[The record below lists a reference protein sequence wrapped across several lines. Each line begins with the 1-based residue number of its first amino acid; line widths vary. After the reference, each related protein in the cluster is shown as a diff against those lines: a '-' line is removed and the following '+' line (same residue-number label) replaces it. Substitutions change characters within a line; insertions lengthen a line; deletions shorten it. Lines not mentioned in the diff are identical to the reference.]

1 MMYGNRDLSF
11 FGKLLSGLSEPL
23 IPVLWLKKQK
33 PLRLEAGLV
42 HGVDVDDEYELL
54 SFDVAES
61 SLGSGISIPLKAN
74 VFTLQN
80 FTPDMVKSEADF
92 FSAQSEERWKAKA
105 LTHIFSKRINV
116 QVMMEEHQANELIRL
131 AKNAKFLSLFPKLR
145 PALHVHCFLQRWSI
159 QDSRL
164 FATTNSRLTRHHRK
178 PKWSAG

>member
-1 MMYGNRDLSF
+1 MMYWNRDLSF

-23 IPVLWLKKQK
+23 IHVLWLKKQK
-33 PLRLEAGLV
+33 TLRLEAGLV
-42 HGVDVDDEYELL
+42 HEVEVDDEFELL
-54 SFDVAES
+54 SFDIAEIS
-61 SLGSGISIPLKAN
+61 SGNEISILLKAN
-74 VFTLQN
+74 VSAVQN
-80 FTPDMVKSEADF
+80 FTSDMFRSEAGF
-92 FSAQSEERWKAKA
+92 FSAQSEERWKTKA